1 MRVSREQMAENRLR
15 ILDEASQLFQSKG
28 FDSVTVAEVMGA
40 AGMTHGGFY
49 GHFESKDDLIAQ
61 TLIHRLAKASSISD
75 ATAFCASYLS
85 SRHRS
90 DVAHGCPISALS
102 GETPRQTPA
111 AHQAMSDGIRAQIAR
126 LTEAMEE
133 SDSTTA
139 RRNAIGSWS
148 AMVGA
153 LILSRATQDPNL
165 AEEILT
171 ETRNWIGNAEPDVTR
186 PCTQKKRSR
195 GGRYDA

>member
-1 MRVSREQMAENRLR
+1 MRVSREQMAENRMR

-28 FDSVTVAEVMGA
+28 FDSVTVAEVMGG

-61 TLIHRLAKASSISD
+61 TLIHCLAKSADIDD
-75 ATAFCASYLS
+75 ATAFCAAYLS
-85 SRHRS
+85 SRHRN

-133 SDSTTA
+133 ADSTTA

-153 LILSRATQDPNL
+153 LILSRATQDPDL

-171 ETRNWIGNAEPDVTR
+171 ETRYWIGTAEPDVTR
-186 PCTQKKRSR
+186 PDTQKKRSR
-195 GGRYDA
+195 GGRYDT

>member
-61 TLIHRLAKASSISD
+61 TLIHRLVKSADIDD
-75 ATAFCASYLS
+75 ATAFCATYLS
-85 SRHRS
+85 RRHRD

-126 LTEAMEE
+126 LTEAMGDADNT
-133 SDSTTA
+133 SA

-153 LILSRATQDPNL
+153 LILSRATQEPDL

-171 ETRNWIGNAEPDVTR
+171 ETRNWITDAEPDATR
-186 PCTQKKRSR
+186 TDAQKKRSR

>member
-15 ILDEASQLFQSKG
+15 ILDEASQLFQAKG

-61 TLIHRLAKASSISD
+61 TLIHRLAKSSNIDD
-75 ATAFCASYLS
+75 ATTFCTTYLS
-85 SRHRS
+85 SRHRD
-90 DVAHGCPISALS
+90 DVAHGCPISALA
-102 GETPRQTPA
+102 GETPRQTQA
-111 AHQAMSDGIRAQIAR
+111 AHQAMSDGIRAQISR
-126 LTEAMEE
+126 LTEAMGDAGDT
-133 SDSTTA
+133 SA
-139 RRNAIGSWS
+139 RRNAIAGWS

-153 LILSRATQDPNL
+153 LILSRATQDTGL

-171 ETRNWIGNAEPDVTR
+171 ETRNWIRTSGPEAIPSAEQRNDHAAEV
-186 PCTQKKRSR
+186 
-195 GGRYDA
+195 

>member
-61 TLIHRLAKASSISD
+61 TLIHRLAKSADIDD
-75 ATAFCASYLS
+75 ATAFCSTYLS
-85 SRHRS
+85 SRHRD

-133 SDSTTA
+133 ADSTTA

-153 LILSRATQDPNL
+153 LILSRATQDPDL
-165 AEEILT
+165 ADEILT
-171 ETRNWIGNAEPDVTR
+171 ETRNWIGSAEPAVTR
-186 PCTQKKRSR
+186 PDTQKKRSR

>member
-1 MRVSREQMAENRLR
+1 MRVSREQMAENRIR
-15 ILDEASQLFQSKG
+15 ILDEACRLFQSKG

-49 GHFESKDDLIAQ
+49 GHFESKDDLIGQ
-61 TLIHRLAKASSISD
+61 TLIHRLAKASGIDD
-75 ATAFCASYLS
+75 ADAFCAAYLS
-85 SRHRS
+85 SRHRD
-90 DVAHGCPISALS
+90 DVAHGCPISALA

-126 LTEAMEE
+126 LTEAMG
-133 SDSTTA
+133 DAGDATA
-139 RRNAIGSWS
+139 RRNAIGNWS

-153 LILSRATQDPNL
+153 LILARATQDRDL

-171 ETRNWIGNAEPDVTR
+171 ETRNWIATAAPTLPGPR
-186 PCTQKKRSR
+186 KKHSR
-195 GGRYDA
+195 FGRFDA